1 MLPHRDRWQLV
12 PVSQT
17 TRLIRMG
24 AGTTP
29 CGAGEKTLFASST
42 EKRSFVSAHPSRSL
56 VFREDE
62 YRSALDGDSLSQLRR
77 LGRPEEDGQSLFAD
91 PHVRWQDSTSEFRTS
106 FPTTEELLKLGD
118 WLKEQGCT
126 HLAEDRN
133 GGVLETGM

>member
-1 MLPHRDRWQLV
+1 
-12 PVSQT
+12 
-17 TRLIRMG
+17 MG

-29 CGAGEKTLFASST
+29 WCAGESIFASST
-42 EKRSFVSAHPSRSL
+42 EKRIFVSAHPSRSL
-56 VFREDE
+56 FFREDE

-77 LGRPEEDGQSLFAD
+77 LGRTEEDGQSLFAD

-133 GGVLETGM
+133 GGVLESGM